1 VFSYE
6 MPLHCIE
13 VELMFVTEHRKRQM
27 CVAFSRY

>member
-1 VFSYE
+1 
-6 MPLHCIE
+6 LHCIE